1 MNSLVNSYTD
11 LLPQPTTLSSFASTD
26 AYHPVTHFTSFLA
39 SQLVSSLSANLSTQG
54 YLDEPLNLTY
64 LTSESDLTSPSG
76 SPELPSTSSITLA
89 NPSYIEF
96 RDRSRFW
103 IQRILVPLVM
113 IIGVIGNSM
122 TIVIMTRRRMRS
134 STNFYLA
141 ALASIDMMYLIF
153 IFILSLKHYPD
164 ADHST
169 FYYYWVFYPFSLMIV
184 DGCSNISVWLTV
196 TFTFERFIVV
206 THPIRGKVICTEA
219 RAKKVILAVFII
231 CFTYVLPTPFEWIIV
246 EKLSPLDNSTRID
259 VRYSDF
265 GRNKTYRTIYY
276 WTTSVLFTF
285 LPLTLLAFFN
295 AFLIR
300 SVQLSRRAR
309 SEMTQ
314 SKITTAY
321 STVSKS
327 DPDPSPR
334 LGRNGVVASGTSS
347 GSNKVD
353 HSTAQET
360 KITIML
366 ISVVVLFLCC
376 QSPTAIMLIYSS
388 LRDDGRNT
396 NEYYLHIAW
405 NNIFNFLVAVNAA
418 GNFVLYSL
426 LSQKYRRTFVQLFCP
441 CIKGR
446 LSRLQSYQ
454 QTLYPSNATTIGY
467 STSSDKRFNEL
478 LSVSSDSKSRGGSTS
493 PRVSRV
499 GLPGN
504 GFDFGG
510 RPNSNYNLNQ
520 TPTTPT
526 TNMNLFNSKTCNN
539 NNNQTDHNSGGNS
552 DQQNDSTNVVEIN
565 CSTNEDKGLPD

>member
-1 MNSLVNSYTD
+1 MNLLVDSFTD
-11 LLPQPTTLSSFASTD
+11 LPTTTFSSTD
-26 AYHPVTHFTSFLA
+26 AHHQVTHFTSFLA
-39 SQLVSSLSANLSTQG
+39 SQLVSSLSANLSTES
-54 YLDEPLNLTY
+54 YLDEPLNFTY
-64 LTSESDLTSPSG
+64 LTSENDFNYASSSPSG
-76 SPELPSTSSITLA
+76 SPELTSSSNINLA

-246 EKLSPLDNSTRID
+246 EKLSPIDNSTRID

-265 GRNKTYRTIYY
+265 GRNKTYKTIYY

-321 STVSKS
+321 STVSKNDS
-327 DPDPSPR
+327 DPSPR
-334 LGRNGVVASGTSS
+334 LGRNGVTSTGGTSS
-347 GSNKVD
+347 GSAKVD

-388 LRDDGRNT
+388 VREYGRNT
-396 NEYYLHIAW
+396 NEYYLHIAL

-478 LSVSSDSKSRGGSTS
+478 LSVSSDSKSRGASTS

-499 GLPGN
+499 GLPGSN

-510 RPNSNYNLNQ
+510 RPNNSNYNLNL

-526 TNMNLFNSKTCNN
+526 ANMNSFTSNKNCTNN
-539 NNNQTDHNSGGNS
+539 NYETERNSTS
-552 DQQNDSTNVVEIN
+552 DQNSTPVVEIN
-565 CSTNEDKGLPD
+565 VSTNEDKEIT